1 MCLVRSQAINLIFM
15 KGTGQN
21 LIKKIFVLDY
31 FSIDWKDLKKID
43 KLNADNLTKMYL
55 SLNLG

>member
-1 MCLVRSQAINLIFM
+1 M